1 MKQTQRFVKQQQSRA
16 HHFITLRTMVKE
28 MFLHTKTQWG
38 LLVLGAVSVLAISI
52 LEFIIPQL
60 TKNIIDQ
67 IIPDKRYH
75 ALLETGILILLAAL
89 LLGVFNFASSYVMT
103 LVSQK
108 AIFQLRNKLYQHTLS
123 LDLKFYDRNRTGDL
137 MARLTGDVNQ
147 LQELVSANS
156 FSIVA
161 DVITFAAIVGY
172 LFYTDWQ
179 LALLTLIT
187 LPLLFVT
194 SRFFSL
200 RIKSAYRSVRQVSA
214 DLNNSLQDTLSGIRM
229 IKSFASE
236 DTEAEQFS
244 RLSEHHRKATVS
256 ASRLSAIFS
265 PIIDWL
271 NYVGMT
277 LVLLFGAWQ
286 AMHGHM
292 TVGDIVAYLAYL
304 RLLQAP
310 IRSFSRLITKVQQS
324 AAAFER
330 IQEVLAT
337 VPEVYDREGAIVLPP
352 VKGEIVF
359 DDVEFAYEEG
369 QPILQNFHLR
379 LRHNQTTALVGSSG
393 SGKSTIAYLI
403 ARLYDVQQGD
413 IYIDGHPLT
422 EVTVKSLRQQM
433 GIVSQEVV
441 LLNGTIREN
450 IAYGNPQAT
459 AEEIKAAAVAA
470 NAHEFITAF
479 SQGYDTPIG
488 ERGVKL
494 SGGQKQRLSI
504 ARAFLTNPR
513 ILILDEATAA
523 LDTES
528 EQHIQRALSLL
539 LPGRTC
545 LVIAH
550 RLSTIQG
557 ADQIVVLEHGQ
568 IMEMGNHETLLRREG
583 RYKALYDMQFPTK
596 YTFEQNLE

>member
-1 MKQTQRFVKQQQSRA
+1 MKQIRHSGDQQKGREQ
-16 HHFITLRTMVKE
+16 HFTTLRIMFKE
-28 MFLHTKTQWG
+28 MFLHTRTQWV
-38 LLVLGAVSVLAISI
+38 LLMLGAVTVIAISI
-52 LEFIIPQL
+52 LEFMIPQL
-60 TKNIIDQ
+60 TKEIIDQ
-67 IIPDKRYH
+67 IIPDKRYY
-75 ALLETGILILLAAL
+75 ALLETGGLILLAAL
-89 LLGVFNFASSYVMT
+89 LLGIFNFSSSYVMT
-103 LVSQK
+103 IVSQK
-108 AIFQLRNKLYQHTLS
+108 AILQLRNKLHKHTLS
-123 LDLKFYDRNRTGDL
+123 LDLKFFDRNRTGDL
-137 MARLTGDVNQ
+137 MARLTSDVNQ
-147 LQELVSANS
+147 LQELVSADS
-156 FSIVA
+156 LSIIA

-179 LALLTLIT
+179 LALITLIT
-187 LPLLFVT
+187 LPFLFVT
-194 SRFFSL
+194 SRYFSL
-200 RIKSAYRSVRQVSA
+200 RMKNAYRAVRHISA
-214 DLNNSLQDTLSGIRM
+214 QLNNSLQDTLSGIRM
-229 IKSFASE
+229 IKSFVSE
-236 DTEAEQFS
+236 DAEAKQFEA
-244 RLSEHHRKATVS
+244 LSEQHRIATVS
-256 ASRLSAIFS
+256 ASRLSATFS

-277 LVLLFGAWQ
+277 SVFLFGAWQ
-286 AMHGHM
+286 VMHGNM

-310 IRSFSRLITKVQQS
+310 IRSFSRMITKVQQS

-330 IQEVLAT
+330 IHEVLAT
-337 VPEVYDREGAIVLPP
+337 VPEVYDKEGAIVLPP
-352 VKGEIVF
+352 VKGQIVF

-369 QPILQNFHLR
+369 HPILQNFQLR
-379 LRHNQTTALVGSSG
+379 LPCNQTTALVGSSG

-403 ARLYDVQQGD
+403 ARLYDVQRGD
-413 IYIDGHPLT
+413 IYIDSYPLT

-433 GIVSQEVV
+433 GIVSQDVI

-450 IAYGNPQAT
+450 IAYGKPQAT
-459 AEEIKAAAVAA
+459 DDEIKAAAHAA
-470 NAHEFITAF
+470 NAHEFISAF
-479 SQGYDTPIG
+479 PMGYDTPIG

-528 EQHIQRALSLL
+528 EQHIQHALSVL

-550 RLSTIQG
+550 RLSTIQN

-568 IMEMGNHETLLRREG
+568 IVELGNHENLLRRNG
-583 RYKALYDMQFPTK
+583 RYKELYEMQFPTK
-596 YTFEQNLE
+596 SNFEQIL

>member
-1 MKQTQRFVKQQQSRA
+1 MKQTRHSGDQQQSREQ
-16 HHFITLRTMVKE
+16 HCISLRIMFKE
-28 MFLHTKTQWG
+28 MFLHTRTQWV
-38 LLVLGAVSVLAISI
+38 LLMLGAVTVIAISI
-52 LEFIIPQL
+52 LEFMIPQL
-60 TKNIIDQ
+60 TKVIIDQ
-67 IIPDKRYH
+67 IIPEKRYY
-75 ALLETGILILLAAL
+75 ALLETGGLILLAAL
-89 LLGVFNFASSYVMT
+89 LLGIFNFSSSYVMT
-103 LVSQK
+103 IVSQK
-108 AIFQLRNKLYQHTLS
+108 AILQLRNKLHKHTLS
-123 LDLKFYDRNRTGDL
+123 LDLKFFDRIRTGDL
-137 MARLTGDVNQ
+137 MARLTSDVNQ
-147 LQELVSANS
+147 LQELVSADS
-156 FSIVA
+156 LSIIA

-172 LFYTDWQ
+172 LLYTDWQ
-179 LALLTLIT
+179 LSLITLIT
-187 LPLLFVT
+187 LPFLFVT
-194 SRFFSL
+194 SRYFSL
-200 RIKSAYRSVRQVSA
+200 RMKNAYRAVRHISA
-214 DLNNSLQDTLSGIRM
+214 QLNNSLQDTLSGIRM

-236 DTEAEQFS
+236 DAEAKQFEA
-244 RLSEHHRKATVS
+244 LSEQHRIAAVS
-256 ASRLSAIFS
+256 ASRLSATFS

-277 LVLLFGAWQ
+277 SVLLFGAWQ
-286 AMHGHM
+286 VMHGNM

-310 IRSFSRLITKVQQS
+310 IRSFSRMITKVQQS

-337 VPEVYDREGAIVLPP
+337 VPEVYDKEGAIVLPP
-352 VKGEIVF
+352 VKGQIVF

-369 QPILQNFHLR
+369 HPILQNFQLR
-379 LRHNQTTALVGSSG
+379 LPCNQTTALVGSSG

-403 ARLYDVQQGD
+403 ARLYDVQRGD
-413 IYIDGHPLT
+413 IYIDSYPLT

-433 GIVSQEVV
+433 GIVSQDVI

-450 IAYGNPQAT
+450 IAYGKPQASDD
-459 AEEIKAAAVAA
+459 EIKAAAHAA
-470 NAHEFITAF
+470 NAHEFISAF
-479 SQGYDTPIG
+479 PLGYDTPIG
-488 ERGVKL
+488 ERGVML

-528 EQHIQRALSLL
+528 EQHIQHALSVL

-550 RLSTIQG
+550 RLSTIQN

-568 IMEMGNHETLLRREG
+568 IVELGNHENLLRRNG
-583 RYKALYDMQFPTK
+583 RYKELYEMQFPTK
-596 YTFEQNLE
+596 SNFEQIL

>member
-1 MKQTQRFVKQQQSRA
+1 MKQTRHSGDQQQSREQY
-16 HHFITLRTMVKE
+16 FISLRIMFKE
-28 MFLHTKTQWG
+28 MFLHTRTQWV
-38 LLVLGAVSVLAISI
+38 LLMLGAVTVIAISI
-52 LEFIIPQL
+52 LEFMIPQL
-60 TKNIIDQ
+60 TKVIIDQ
-67 IIPDKRYH
+67 IIPDKRYY
-75 ALLETGILILLAAL
+75 ALLETGGLILLAAL
-89 LLGVFNFASSYVMT
+89 LLGIFNFSSSYVMT
-103 LVSQK
+103 IVSQK
-108 AIFQLRNKLYQHTLS
+108 AILQLRNKLHKHTLS
-123 LDLKFYDRNRTGDL
+123 LDLKFFDRNRTGDL
-137 MARLTGDVNQ
+137 MARLTSDVNQ
-147 LQELVSANS
+147 LQELVSADS
-156 FSIVA
+156 LSIIA

-172 LFYTDWQ
+172 LLYTDWQ
-179 LALLTLIT
+179 LALITLIT
-187 LPLLFVT
+187 LPFLFVT
-194 SRFFSL
+194 SRYFSL
-200 RIKSAYRSVRQVSA
+200 RMKNAYRAVRHISA
-214 DLNNSLQDTLSGIRM
+214 QLNNSLQDTLSGIRM

-236 DTEAEQFS
+236 DAEAKQFEA
-244 RLSEHHRKATVS
+244 LSEQHRIAAVS
-256 ASRLSAIFS
+256 ASRLSATFS

-277 LVLLFGAWQ
+277 SVLLFGAWQ
-286 AMHGHM
+286 VMHGNM

-310 IRSFSRLITKVQQS
+310 IRSFSRMITKVQQS

-337 VPEVYDREGAIVLPP
+337 VPEVYDKEGAIVLPP
-352 VKGEIVF
+352 VKGLIVF

-369 QPILQNFHLR
+369 HPILQNFQLR
-379 LRHNQTTALVGSSG
+379 LPCNQTTALVGSSG

-403 ARLYDVQQGD
+403 ARLYDVQRGD
-413 IYIDGHPLT
+413 IYIDSYPIT

-433 GIVSQEVV
+433 GIVSQDVI

-450 IAYGNPQAT
+450 IAYGKPQAT
-459 AEEIKAAAVAA
+459 DDEIKAAAHAA
-470 NAHEFITAF
+470 NAHEFISAF
-479 SQGYDTPIG
+479 PMGYDTPIG

-528 EQHIQRALSLL
+528 EQHIQHALSVL

-550 RLSTIQG
+550 RLSTIQN

-568 IMEMGNHETLLRREG
+568 IVELGNHENLLRRNG
-583 RYKALYDMQFPTK
+583 RYKELYEMQFPAK
-596 YTFEQNLE
+596 SNFEQIL